1 MTVLLKVLKI
11 IGKAILWILAVI
23 LLLLIIVLV
32 SPVFYEIK
40 GEKYDKAAF
49 LAKVKVLFGLIS
61 INVEYNGDE
70 LKALIK
76 IFGKIINFANEKNTE
91 KYSSNEVNLEKE
103 ISEKNIVHSQHDSS
117 EINSKKPERK
127 TAVPDGKR
135 SAAPYTAKTISAEK
149 SEMKQEIRKVK
160 FDDIKEPDGL
170 LESSEVKIKRV
181 KMAEDKAE
189 EQKETDEND
198 ETQKIDLNYFRKMP
212 KEERKKIFRAVL
224 RLIKSVLR
232 GVKPKDFYAKGVV
245 GFDDPALTGQVVGAL
260 WALNG
265 ILDKRIEAKA
275 SFDKVI
281 MEGEACVKGY
291 IVPAAM
297 LFYILRFLAVKPVRK
312 IIILLIKGD

>member
-61 INVEYNGDE
+61 INVEYYGDE

-91 KYSSNEVNLEKE
+91 KYSSNEVNLENE

-181 KMAEDKAE
+181 KMADDKAE
-189 EQKETDEND
+189 EQKETAEND

-212 KEERKKIFRAVL
+212 KEERKKIFRA
-224 RLIKSVLR
+224 VLR